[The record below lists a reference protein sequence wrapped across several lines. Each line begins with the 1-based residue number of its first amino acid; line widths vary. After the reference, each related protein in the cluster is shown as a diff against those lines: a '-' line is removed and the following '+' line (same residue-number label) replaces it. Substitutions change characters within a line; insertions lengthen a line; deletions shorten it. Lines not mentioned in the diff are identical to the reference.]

1 MKIVAGPNM
10 QSIKES
16 RAVLMETS
24 LNTNKNVVSFLYFWI
39 SVWLVSVGVEL
50 SEQRLVF
57 LLFQIGGFYLHG
69 EN

>member
-24 LNTNKNVVSFLYFWI
+24 LNTNKNVVSC
-39 SVWLVSVGVEL
+39 SVLLDQCLVG
-50 SEQRLVF
+50 QCWC
-57 LLFQIGGFYLHG
+57 
-69 EN
+69 